1 MVTALMLKKELLITL
16 RDMEKKRSKERE
28 KREKVE
34 KKRKLILLSYY
45 HTQFKTK
52 KQGTF
57 GKEAIIF

>member
-1 MVTALMLKKELLITL
+1 
-16 RDMEKKRSKERE
+16 MEKKRSKERE